1 MAKKPTKLAAQSKH
15 AVRRKAEIHLPDL
28 TATTKSALVIALLR
42 SKSGAT
48 ISDIATAT
56 EWQNHSVRGF
66 ISGTVKKK
74 LGLVVGNEMVD
85 GTRRYRITL

>member
-1 MAKKPTKLAAQSKH
+1 MTKKPTKLAAQSKH

-48 ISDIATAT
+48 VSEIATAT

-66 ISGTVKKK
+66 LSGTVKKK
-74 LGLVVGNEMVD
+74 LGLAVVTDVVD
-85 GTRRYRITL
+85 GTRRYRIAV

>member
-1 MAKKPTKLAAQSKH
+1 MAITPRKTTAQSKH
-15 AVRRKAEIHLPDL
+15 AARGKRETELPTL
-28 TATTKSALVIALLR
+28 TSTTKSATVLALLR
-42 SKSGAT
+42 SRTGAT
-48 ISDIATAT
+48 VSEIAMAT
-56 EWQNHSVRGF
+56 GWQNHSVRGF